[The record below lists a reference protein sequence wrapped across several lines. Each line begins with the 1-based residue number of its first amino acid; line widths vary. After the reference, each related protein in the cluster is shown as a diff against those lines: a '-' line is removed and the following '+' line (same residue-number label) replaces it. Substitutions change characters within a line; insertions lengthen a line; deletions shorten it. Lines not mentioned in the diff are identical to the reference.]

1 LLDCNPKGGILLK
14 IVILE
19 GKAVNPGDL
28 SWDAIG
34 QFGDVNVYDRTPAE
48 EAAARIGDAQIVLIN
63 KTPIGAA
70 VMDACP
76 NLKLICVEATGYNV
90 VDCAAARERGILVCN
105 VPAYSTNCVAQFTFS
120 LLLEICNHVGLH
132 DASVHAGDWCRCP
145 DFCYWHTPQMELAGK
160 TMGIIGFGQIG
171 RAVAKIAGAFGMRV
185 LAYNRSRCPEGAALG
200 EYVDLNT
207 LLAQSDVI
215 SLHCPLTDQTKEI
228 INKTS
233 LSKIKGNAILLN
245 TARGGLVNEAELAAA
260 LRNGKLRAF
269 AADVAS
275 VEPILADNPLLT
287 APNCI
292 LTPHMAWAPVEARQ
306 RIIDVTVQ
314 NIRCFL
320 NGTPINA
327 VNLEEV

>member
-1 LLDCNPKGGILLK
+1 MK

-19 GKAVNPGDL
+19 GNAVNPGDL
-28 SWDAIG
+28 SWDVIG
-34 QFGDVNVYDRTPAE
+34 QFGDVTVYDRTSAE

-63 KTPIGAA
+63 KTPISAA

-90 VDCAAARERGILVCN
+90 VDCDAARQRGILVCN

-120 LLLEICNHVGLH
+120 LLLEICNRVGLH

-145 DFCYWHTPQMELAGK
+145 DFCYWNTPQTELSGK
-160 TMGIIGFGQIG
+160 TIGIIGFGQIG

-185 LAYNRSRCPEGAALG
+185 LAYNRSRCPEGEALG
-200 EYVDLNT
+200 EYVNLDT
-207 LLAQSDVI
+207 LLAQSDVV
-215 SLHCPLTDQTKEI
+215 SLHCPLTEQTAQI
-228 INKTS
+228 INKAT
-233 LSKIKGNAILLN
+233 LAKMKDHAILLN
-245 TARGGLVNEAELAAA
+245 TARGGLVNEADIAAA
-260 LRNGKLRAF
+260 LKEGKLRAF
-269 AADVAS
+269 AADVVS
-275 VEPILADNPLLT
+275 VEPITPDNPLLS

-314 NIRCFL
+314 NIQGYL
-320 NGTPINA
+320 DGKPINV
-327 VNLEEV
+327 VNTKEA